1 MYQTLSEN
9 RLNFDFD
16 PSTITDLEKE
26 KILQSF
32 FNSDVLIDV
41 SNKEYLKRISQLIDF
56 SLDFKRL
63 DGLNL
68 AIINL
73 EPFLERDLTD
83 FESAEGHYFLANA
96 YSNQRIL
103 KIAKEDVISK
113 WENPELEK
121 EILHLRLSLK
131 YIQSVREKS
140 SFKNK
145 RSKEEKFWEDT
156 RFSQIN
162 TNLGKSMNDIGRFA
176 EGVEYRNTVLSINP
190 RFGMALGCKG
200 ISYLW
205 YAQFLHDRGHQFVFY
220 YTAYRLLKMSLNID
234 LEYVESENFQ
244 KAIPYIQSKVKQA
257 YLEKDLDLNSFSLGD
272 SEEEIQYRKWCLQ
285 NCLFLNP
292 LNDIGPYPIA
302 ARDILH
308 IPSITTNINEGPN
321 CQILYN
327 LLKQEFVTARY
338 SYYKGISGKEAH
350 FSDKEVFLFDT
361 EDNPIY
367 SKASEEIK
375 NSFRICYSIF
385 DKIAFF
391 LNYYFKLGLIENRV
405 YFRKIWY
412 IEQKKNKHN
421 REVQVKKPLILNP
434 NIINKNNLP
443 LLGLFWISKDLFE
456 DDIRYKEALEPDAKE
471 WHIIRNHL
479 EHKFLKL
486 GLPEQECSLPSYNFL
501 GDVDKNL
508 THSIEIHDFE
518 RKSLKLLKTVCAAL
532 IYLVLSMQY
541 EEAERQNQKNKA
553 VKLVQISLQK
563 FPDESK
569 INDYRVKGN
578 KKNVVGKKKL

>member
-1 MYQTLSEN
+1 
-9 RLNFDFD
+9 LNFDLD

-26 KILQSF
+26 QILQSF

-56 SLDFKRL
+56 SLDCKRL

-73 EPFLERDLTD
+73 ELFLERDLTD
-83 FESAEGHYFLANA
+83 FERAEGHYFLANA
-96 YSNQRIL
+96 YSYQRIL
-103 KIAKEDVISK
+103 KITKDDVISK
-113 WENPELEK
+113 WENPEIEK
-121 EILHLRLSLK
+121 EILNFRLSLK

-140 SFKNK
+140 SLKNK
-145 RSKEEKFWEDT
+145 ISEEEKFWEDT
-156 RFSQIN
+156 RYSQIN
-162 TNLGKSMNDIGRFA
+162 TNLGNLMDNIGRFA
-176 EGVEYRNTVLSINP
+176 EGIEYRNSVLSLNP
-190 RFGMALGCKG
+190 KYGMALGCKG
-200 ISYLW
+200 LSYLW
-205 YAQFLHDRGHQFVFY
+205 YARFLYDRGHQSIFY
-220 YTAYRLLKMSLNID
+220 HTAYRLLKTSLNSD
-234 LEYVESENFQ
+234 LEYGASENFQ
-244 KAIPYIQSKVKQA
+244 KAIPYIQAKVKNA
-257 YLEKDLDLNSFSLGD
+257 YLEKNLDLNSFSLGD

-292 LNDIGPYPIA
+292 LNDIGLYPVA

-338 SYYKGISGKEAH
+338 SYYKGISGKDAH

-361 EDNPIY
+361 EDNPVY

-405 YFRKIWY
+405 YFKKIWY
-412 IEQKKNKHN
+412 IEQKKSKHN
-421 REVQVKKPLILNP
+421 QEAQVKKTLILNP
-434 NIINKNNLP
+434 NFTNKNNLP

-456 DDIRYKEALEPDAKE
+456 EDNRYKEALEPDAKE
-471 WHIIRNHL
+471 WHTIRNYL

-486 GLPEQECSLPSYNFL
+486 GLPGQECSKFSYNFL

-518 RKSLKLLKTVCAAL
+518 RKSLKLLKTVRAAL

-541 EEAERQNQKNKA
+541 EEAERQNQKSKA
-553 VKLVQISLQK
+553 VKMAHISLQK
-563 FPDESK
+563 FPDELK
-569 INDYRVKGN
+569 INDYRVKRN
-578 KKNVVGKKKL
+578 